1 MEMLELELQI
11 AAASANVDFARNGT
25 LPLLSLDYT
34 YSINGLGGSF
44 GQSFAQ
50 VDDANFQDHRVGLR
64 LEIPLGNG
72 AARARLRRAILDRI
86 QRLTTREQR
95 ALQIRQE
102 VYNSADQLE
111 ANWQRI
117 VAARQRTVLAARVL
131 AAEIRQFEQGLRTST
146 EVLDAQ
152 TKLANA
158 RSAEI
163 AAVADY
169 QISQINVAFATGTLL
184 GADNVVWTPAPQPK
198 E

>member
-1 MEMLELELQI
+1 
-11 AAASANVDFARNGT
+11 V
-25 LPLLSLDYT
+25 
-34 YSINGLGGSF
+34 
-44 GQSFAQ
+44 
-50 VDDANFQDHRVGLR
+50 
-64 LEIPLGNG
+64 PLGND
-72 AARARLRRAILDRI
+72 AARSRSAPGDPEPRAALA
-86 QRLTTREQR
+86 TREQR

-102 VYNSADQLE
+102 VYNSGDQLE

-131 AAEIRQFEQGLRTST
+131 AAEIRQFDQGLRTST

-158 RSAEI
+158 KSAEI

-184 GADNVVWTPAPQPK
+184 GADNVIWTPTPQPK